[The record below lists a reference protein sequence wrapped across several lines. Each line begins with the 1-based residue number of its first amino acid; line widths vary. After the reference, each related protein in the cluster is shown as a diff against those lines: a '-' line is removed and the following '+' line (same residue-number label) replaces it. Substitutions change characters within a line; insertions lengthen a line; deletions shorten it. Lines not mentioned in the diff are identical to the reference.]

1 MSPRR
6 LVLALALTTAA
17 AWRFPGLARPREEDV
32 IEHEV
37 TPTGPRELTIETHD
51 YEAHES
57 TMVLPFED
65 THACLLQSLKDYLD
79 THGEEFE
86 SKIMLKIGGHRVDS
100 NSADYFRMMPDGV
113 ISKTLIH
120 LMERPPGRTSRHIE
134 RIIGSQKTLRLQ
146 DLLIL
151 ATDTESL
158 HPDIDTDIV
167 LSTDFA
173 EIHPWLVVW
182 HGNEIPVLQY
192 LHDHNYVC
200 YKEGHEHWC
209 VGGQRA
215 IAAGLTEF
223 CGCQHIY
230 AGCQAFPADPAA
242 TPPPTDED

>member
-1 MSPRR
+1 MIC
-6 LVLALALTTAA
+6 A
-17 AWRFPGLARPREEDV
+17 
-32 IEHEV
+32 
-37 TPTGPRELTIETHD
+37 
-51 YEAHES
+51 
-57 TMVLPFED
+57 
-65 THACLLQSLKDYLD
+65 Q
-79 THGEEFE
+79 
-86 SKIMLKIGGHRVDS
+86 VDS
-100 NSADYFRMMPDGV
+100 NAADYFRMMPDGV

-182 HGNEIPVLQY
+182 HGNEVPVLQY
-192 LHDHNYVC
+192 LHDHNYVCCRVGINRGGVAAMARRSTRASRGRGDCESGRVRVDGVTVPLDAIDAAPSTATRQRSDAAQVC

>member
-1 MSPRR
+1 MR
-6 LVLALALTTAA
+6 
-17 AWRFPGLARPREEDV
+17 G
-32 IEHEV
+32 
-37 TPTGPRELTIETHD
+37 
-51 YEAHES
+51 
-57 TMVLPFED
+57 VLPFCD
-65 THACLLQSLKDYLD
+65 AA
-79 THGEEFE
+79 
-86 SKIMLKIGGHRVDS
+86 IRGGT
-100 NSADYFRMMPDGV
+100 ATLPYAQV

-167 LSTDFA
+167 LSTDFS

-182 HGNEIPVLQY
+182 HGNEVPVLQY

>member
-1 MSPRR
+1 MC
-6 LVLALALTTAA
+6 AA
-17 AWRFPGLARPREEDV
+17 SYLSA
-32 IEHEV
+32 
-37 TPTGPRELTIETHD
+37 T
-51 YEAHES
+51 
-57 TMVLPFED
+57 LPYAID
-65 THACLLQSLKDYLD
+65 
-79 THGEEFE
+79 
-86 SKIMLKIGGHRVDS
+86 
-100 NSADYFRMMPDGV
+100 ADPQV

-134 RIIGSQKTLRLQ
+134 RIIGAQKRLRLQ

-167 LSTDFA
+167 LSTDFS

-182 HGNEIPVLQY
+182 HGNEVPVLQY

-215 IAAGLTEF
+215 IAAGMTEF

>member
-1 MSPRR
+1 
-6 LVLALALTTAA
+6 
-17 AWRFPGLARPREEDV
+17 
-32 IEHEV
+32 
-37 TPTGPRELTIETHD
+37 
-51 YEAHES
+51 
-57 TMVLPFED
+57 
-65 THACLLQSLKDYLD
+65 
-79 THGEEFE
+79 
-86 SKIMLKIGGHRVDS
+86 MLKIGLSRRPGNREIGDCYPSTPSRRLRVTKRSPAGGHRVDS
-100 NSADYFRMMPDGV
+100 NSADYFRMMPDGVCARRPTFLRRGDAATLPYAIDAQV

-134 RIIGSQKTLRLQ
+134 RIIGAQKRLRLQ

-200 YKEGHEHWC
+200 C
-209 VGGQRA
+209 RVGINRGGVAAMARRSTRA
-215 IAAGLTEF
+215 NDTRLRLGA
-223 CGCQHIY
+223 
-230 AGCQAFPADPAA
+230 AA
-242 TPPPTDED
+242 TASRVAFASMA

>member
-1 MSPRR
+1 
-6 LVLALALTTAA
+6 
-17 AWRFPGLARPREEDV
+17 
-32 IEHEV
+32 
-37 TPTGPRELTIETHD
+37 
-51 YEAHES
+51 
-57 TMVLPFED
+57 
-65 THACLLQSLKDYLD
+65 
-79 THGEEFE
+79 
-86 SKIMLKIGGHRVDS
+86 
-100 NSADYFRMMPDGV
+100 MMPDGV

-134 RIIGSQKTLRLQ
+134 RIIGAQKRLRLQ

-200 YKEGHEHWC
+200 C
-209 VGGQRA
+209 RVG
-215 IAAGLTEF
+215 IN
-223 CGCQHIY
+223 
-230 AGCQAFPADPAA
+230 
-242 TPPPTDED
+242 

>member
-1 MSPRR
+1 
-6 LVLALALTTAA
+6 
-17 AWRFPGLARPREEDV
+17 
-32 IEHEV
+32 
-37 TPTGPRELTIETHD
+37 
-51 YEAHES
+51 
-57 TMVLPFED
+57 
-65 THACLLQSLKDYLD
+65 
-79 THGEEFE
+79 
-86 SKIMLKIGGHRVDS
+86 MLKIGGHRVDS
-100 NSADYFRMMPDGV
+100 NSADYFRMMPDGVRARRPTFLRRGDGVRGDTATLPYAIDAMPPAQV

-134 RIIGSQKTLRLQ
+134 RIIGAQKQLRLQ